1 VIQAE
6 PVVAYSVTYPMGVIG
21 MILAIVLFQKL
32 FRKSLQSEST
42 SGVADQLTNETVRIT
57 NEQVLGKSIGRLKTE
72 LPMKVLFGRIQQ
84 NEATRLARDTEILQ
98 KDNLITVVGKPA
110 EVERIVHLLGERS
123 NIQLDMDHRKLEMRR
138 VFVSNP
144 DLIGQRLKDLNLTHT
159 MGVLITRLRRGDQ
172 DILPHANTTLHFG
185 DRVRILTE
193 KEHLAEACK
202 FFGDSYSAQS
212 EIDILTLGLGVAA
225 GFFLGLVPLPL
236 PGGITLKLGIAGGPL
251 IIALILGAV
260 NRIGKLIF
268 VMPYSSNHTV
278 RQLGLVLFLAGIG
291 TRSGYSFKE
300 VLMNSPDG
308 LTLFLSGCI
317 ITLIVAFSFLWIG
330 NFFRIP
336 FPRLAGMLAG
346 LQTQPAV
353 LAFVNEQSK
362 SDQPNVGYASVF
374 PVAMLSKIIFIQILL
389 TLLS

>member
-1 VIQAE
+1 
-6 PVVAYSVTYPMGVIG
+6 
-21 MILAIVLFQKL
+21 
-32 FRKSLQSEST
+32 
-42 SGVADQLTNETVRIT
+42 
-57 NEQVLGKSIGRLKTE
+57 
-72 LPMKVLFGRIQQ
+72 
-84 NEATRLARDTEILQ
+84 
-98 KDNLITVVGKPA
+98 
-110 EVERIVHLLGERS
+110 
-123 NIQLDMDHRKLEMRR
+123 
-138 VFVSNP
+138 
-144 DLIGQRLKDLNLTHT
+144 
-159 MGVLITRLRRGDQ
+159 
-172 DILPHANTTLHFG
+172 
-185 DRVRILTE
+185 
-193 KEHLAEACK
+193 
-202 FFGDSYSAQS
+202 
-212 EIDILTLGLGVAA
+212 
-225 GFFLGLVPLPL
+225 
-236 PGGITLKLGIAGGPL
+236 
-251 IIALILGAV
+251 
-260 NRIGKLIF
+260 
-268 VMPYSSNHTV
+268 MPYSSNHTV

>member
-1 VIQAE
+1 
-6 PVVAYSVTYPMGVIG
+6 
-21 MILAIVLFQKL
+21 
-32 FRKSLQSEST
+32 
-42 SGVADQLTNETVRIT
+42 
-57 NEQVLGKSIGRLKTE
+57 
-72 LPMKVLFGRIQQ
+72 
-84 NEATRLARDTEILQ
+84 
-98 KDNLITVVGKPA
+98 
-110 EVERIVHLLGERS
+110 
-123 NIQLDMDHRKLEMRR
+123 
-138 VFVSNP
+138 
-144 DLIGQRLKDLNLTHT
+144 
-159 MGVLITRLRRGDQ
+159 
-172 DILPHANTTLHFG
+172 
-185 DRVRILTE
+185 
-193 KEHLAEACK
+193 
-202 FFGDSYSAQS
+202 
-212 EIDILTLGLGVAA
+212 
-225 GFFLGLVPLPL
+225 
-236 PGGITLKLGIAGGPL
+236 
-251 IIALILGAV
+251 
-260 NRIGKLIF
+260 
-268 VMPYSSNHTV
+268 MPYSSNHTV

-317 ITLIVAFSFLWIG
+317 ITLIVAFSFLCIG